1 MESAARKP
9 ERTARSGFLGTAEW
23 TARTLARG
31 MAPGLVAGV
40 IVGGLGSRLAM
51 RVLATTSPL
60 ARGFETDF
68 GATVGEITAGG
79 TLFLLILGGLL
90 GMIGGIL
97 YLAIRGVLPRNAWLA
112 GVAFGVVLLAL
123 SGRLLVDPNNL
134 DFVIL
139 SPLPVAVAL
148 FSALPLVFGL
158 VFVPLARWM
167 EPAILGTRLVGLLIP
182 LVLVGL
188 APLALA
194 GGFGLLALGVTLLV
208 AWARPSVGPGTRT
221 AVRLVGSAL
230 LAAVVVWRGALF
242 VAGLIELV

>member
-1 MESAARKP
+1 
-9 ERTARSGFLGTAEW
+9 
-23 TARTLARG
+23 

-51 RVLATTSPL
+51 RVLAATSPL

-97 YLAIRGVLPRNAWLA
+97 YLAVRGLLPRSAWLA
-112 GVAFGVVLLAL
+112 GSAFGVVLLAL

-139 SPLPVAVAL
+139 SPLPLAVVL

-158 VFVPLARWM
+158 ALVPLARWM
-167 EPAILGTRLVGLLIP
+167 EPAILGNDRVGLLIA
-182 LVLVGL
+182 LVLIGL

-194 GGFGLLALGVTLLV
+194 GGFGLLALGITLLV
-208 AWARPSVGPGTRT
+208 SWAGPSVGSGMRT
-221 AVRLVGSAL
+221 AVRLVGSVL